1 MGGVAASI
9 QALGVTSMSLPGT
22 SNLGRLSTSPSAK
35 PVASTKTPESPM
47 ELAAKVDRVA
57 TYNLR
62 RGRDWDEVTKPL
74 EAPSQ
79 RKQSSP
85 GGECVS
91 LFPCVLIFNFF

>member
-35 PVASTKTPESPM
+35 PVATAKTLEMSM
-47 ELAAKVDRVA
+47 ELGAKVNQVA

-62 RGRDWDEVTKPL
+62 RGRDWDEVIKPL
-74 EAPSQ
+74 EMSGP

-85 GGECVS
+85 GGECVTNS
-91 LFPCVLIFNFF
+91 VYHVMMRF